1 MRIFCPLSRS
11 DTSAWCARRD
21 ANPIRSMSRK
31 GCSPDNAACES
42 FFGRLKTALFHP
54 GDWQATTIEQ
64 LMQVVDFYI
73 LWYTEKRIKVSL
85 GSLNP
90 LQYRE
95 TLGLI
100 A

>member
-1 MRIFCPLSRS
+1 
-11 DTSAWCARRD
+11 
-21 ANPIRSMSRK
+21 
-31 GCSPDNAACES
+31 
-42 FFGRLKTALFHP
+42 
-54 GDWQATTIEQ
+54 
-64 LMQVVDFYI
+64 MQVVDFYI

-85 GSLNP
+85 GSHNP

>member
-1 MRIFCPLSRS
+1 
-11 DTSAWCARRD
+11 
-21 ANPIRSMSRK
+21 
-31 GCSPDNAACES
+31 
-42 FFGRLKTALFHP
+42 
-54 GDWQATTIEQ
+54 
-64 LMQVVDFYI
+64 MQVVDFYI